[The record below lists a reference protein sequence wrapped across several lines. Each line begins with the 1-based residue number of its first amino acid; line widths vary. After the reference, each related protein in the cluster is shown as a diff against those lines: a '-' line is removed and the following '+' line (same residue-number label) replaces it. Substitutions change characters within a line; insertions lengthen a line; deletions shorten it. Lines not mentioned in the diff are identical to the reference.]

1 MTAPMP
7 RPGERVGPYRL
18 LEVAGEGG
26 MGVVYRA
33 ADTALHDR
41 IVAVKVMAAHLS
53 AELAYRAAFLHEAHV
68 AAEVSHPHVVPVHA
82 AGEADGLLYLA
93 MAWIEGRDLRVLA
106 SLGDL
111 SAARAVAIV
120 RQIARA
126 LDAVHDAGIV
136 HGDVK
141 PSNVLVHRE
150 DGEDHAYLLDFGVA
164 RRTTYA
170 DPRTNELVGGTPAY
184 AAPET
189 ASGPPDPATDRYSLA
204 CVVFELLT
212 GERPFGSGSG
222 SVLARRHADA
232 PRPRVSDVV
241 PELVSFDAVVARA
254 MARDPAERYPSG
266 AEFGRALDR
275 AQRASDEPT
284 TLVMLPRR
292 REPAAGPEEFADP
305 WAQAG
310 KAWAERD
317 AGDDARREAG
327 APAQRPD
334 DPWAQ
339 AGEAWDERES
349 GRTEPNDARRGG
361 GTPAQRQ
368 DDPWARAGEAWA
380 RREGEQAEPDDARR
394 EGGDPWTAR
403 NDARR
408 EGGDPWTA
416 PDDARRGN
424 DDVPARRDD
433 RWREAPQERQ
443 PASASASTRLRPRAA
458 AAGRGRGEG
467 DPPTVTHRGRR
478 GARVAAIGGFVVLL
492 VAVAA
497 AGYFVFKP
505 GGDDLAK
512 RQAAADRKVVTRLV
526 EHFATALKGAD
537 ADLLARTVSANVVRR
552 GSDGNEPP
560 KCVIDRGSKD
570 AIVALERPV
579 AERRGLSDR

>member
-1 MTAPMP
+1 MTSPMP

-53 AELAYRAAFLHEAHV
+53 AEPAYRAAFLHEAHV

-82 AGEADGLLYLA
+82 AGEADGLLYMA
-93 MAWIEGRDLRVLA
+93 MAWVEGRDLRVLS

-111 SAARAVAIV
+111 SAARAVVIV

-164 RRTTYA
+164 RRTEYA

-189 ASGPPDPATDRYSLA
+189 ASGPPDPATDRYSLG

-212 GERPFGSGSG
+212 GERPFGSGNAA
-222 SVLARRHADA
+222 VLARRHVES

-241 PELVSFDAVVARA
+241 PELVSFDEVVARA
-254 MARDPAERYPSG
+254 MARDPADRYPSG

-292 REPAAGPEEFADP
+292 REPTPPARDDAAQGQD
-305 WAQAG
+305 QAE
-310 KAWAERD
+310 ASRD
-317 AGDDARREAG
+317 EGWGDRDDARR
-327 APAQRPD
+327 D
-334 DPWAQ
+334 
-339 AGEAWDERES
+339 
-349 GRTEPNDARRGG
+349 GG
-361 GTPAQRQ
+361 GRRDEEWAGL
-368 DDPWARAGEAWA
+368 ARAPVE
-380 RREGEQAEPDDARR
+380 R
-394 EGGDPWTAR
+394 DPT
-403 NDARR
+403 
-408 EGGDPWTA
+408 PT
-416 PDDARRGN
+416 
-424 DDVPARRDD
+424 PARRP
-433 RWREAPQERQ
+433 RTPKPAAP
-443 PASASASTRLRPRAA
+443 STRLRPLPAKRVRADA
-458 AAGRGRGEG
+458 T
-467 DPPTVTHRGRR
+467 PPPRR
-478 GARVAAIGGFVVLL
+478 QGPSAVAIVAFAVLL
-492 VAVAA
+492 VAAA
-497 AGYFVFKP
+497 VIGYLVFGPK
-505 GGDDLAK
+505 DDLAQ
-512 RQAAADRKVVTRLV
+512 RQADADRVVVTRLV
-526 EHFATALKGAD
+526 SHYATALKDAD
-537 ADLLARTVSANVVRR
+537 AELLARTVSPDVVRDAT
-552 GSDGNEPP
+552 DGNEQPR
-560 KCVIDRGSKD
+560 CVTDEGSRKAIARWSDLWQSVEDYRLTGVKVRLDGDTATIDAQSRARGVEPSPIRLN
-570 AIVALERPV
+570 ARLEDNVWRLTKVVSAPCD
-579 AERRGLSDR
+579 S